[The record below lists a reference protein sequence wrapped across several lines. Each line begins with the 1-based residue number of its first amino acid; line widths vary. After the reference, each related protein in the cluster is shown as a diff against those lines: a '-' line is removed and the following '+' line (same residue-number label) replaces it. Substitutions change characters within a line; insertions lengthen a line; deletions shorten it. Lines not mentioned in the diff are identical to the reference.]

1 MVMGT
6 YMPYLYQAIAGTS
19 LLGGQAKD
27 GSGSNTGITFS
38 ETSGDHRGGEI
49 VGCYIKNCIFSEIT
63 LFKWAKP

>member
-6 YMPYLYQAIAGTS
+6 YMPYPYRAIAGTS
-19 LLGGQAKD
+19 LPGGQAKD

-49 VGCYIKNCIFSEIT
+49 VGCYI
-63 LFKWAKP
+63 